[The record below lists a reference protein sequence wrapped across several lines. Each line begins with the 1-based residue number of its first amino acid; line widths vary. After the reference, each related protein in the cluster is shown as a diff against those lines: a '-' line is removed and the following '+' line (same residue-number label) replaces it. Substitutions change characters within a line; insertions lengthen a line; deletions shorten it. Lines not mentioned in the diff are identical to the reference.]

1 MPPMD
6 SQFNHP
12 FALYPHTPFYSPF
25 YHMRNVRTNTGVV
38 YKTKGFVLWIAWVLI
53 LALLATGLAAGYYL
67 FAERGTFPHLNK
79 DILSTFSDGL
89 GSETELEVQP
99 NFFKQE
105 SSEFWFVDGVETEIP
120 VDEVPDPVATITKDN
135 KYVINGIETTVE
147 AAKPQRAH
155 PTFWSYLVFGAA
167 VGALLGVIIGIIHV
181 ISAAIAERSSQK
193 HYKPI
198 REALDSQGRIV
209 ICESRVR
216 VFDHFSIPFIG
227 ELGPEKYGRLYLTQD
242 ALEFYDYYYQKTHK
256 NFLINLHDICYVRAR
271 GLLFRRVCV
280 YTMSGKYVF
289 RVTTGQGIAMC
300 CDIRNA
306 MQRGGRSILRPTTRA
321 L

>member
-1 MPPMD
+1 MPP
-6 SQFNHP
+6 NHP
-12 FALYPHTPFYSPF
+12 FALYPHTPFHSPF
-25 YHMRNVRTNTGVV
+25 YHMRNVRTNNGYI

-53 LALLATGLAAGYYL
+53 LAVIATGIAAGYYVI
-67 FAERGTFPHLNK
+67 AENEVFPHLNK
-79 DILSTFSDGL
+79 DIFSTFKNGY

-99 NFFKQE
+99 SFFKKD
-105 SSEFWFVDGVETEIP
+105 SSDYWYIDGVESEIS
-120 VDEVPDPVATITKDN
+120 VEEVPDPVATITKDN
-135 KYVINGIETTVE
+135 KYVINGVETDIV

-155 PTFWSYLVFGAA
+155 PTIWNYLLFGAA

-181 ISAAIAERSSQK
+181 IAAAIAERKSQK
-193 HYKPI
+193 HFKPI
-198 REALDSQGRIV
+198 REALDAQGRV
-209 ICESRVR
+209 VVAESRVR

-227 ELGPEKYGRLYLTQD
+227 ELNPEKYGRLYLTHE
-242 ALEFYDYYYQKTHK
+242 ALEFYDVWYEREHK

-271 GLLFRRVCV
+271 GLLFRRVAV

-289 RVTTGQGIAMC
+289 RVTTGQGIAVC

-306 MQRGGRSILRPTTRA
+306 MQRGGRSLLRPASRA